1 MKTLLAVTA
10 LVAGAAIVVGV
21 ATAQGAD
28 AEAIERYREMI
39 ADGNPAELYE
49 MRGEELWKKPAG
61 PRNASLE
68 RCDLGLG
75 PGVVRGAFAQ
85 LPRYFADTGR
95 VQDAESRILTCR
107 QQLQGIDPRA
117 AVEGRWGRGE
127 RAEVVA
133 IATWLSG
140 QSRGVPV
147 SVVPRHAREHEAL
160 ALGRQMFFF
169 QAGSFD
175 FSCAACH
182 SVDGKRIRMQDLPN
196 ITTPAGAAVGWTSW
210 PAYRVSNSQMW
221 SMQHRLDDC
230 FRQMRFAEPVYGSD
244 LLIALSYFMAVQSN
258 KAGAVM
264 ATPGA
269 KR

>member
-1 MKTLLAVTA
+1 VKTLL
-10 LVAGAAIVVGV
+10 GV
-21 ATAQGAD
+21 AVLATGVAIGAGLAVAQGTTA
-28 AEAIERYREMI
+28 AEIERYREMI

-49 MRGEELWKKPAG
+49 MRGEELWRTPAG

-75 PGVVRGAFAQ
+75 PGVVKGALAQ

-95 VQDAESRILTCR
+95 VQDAESRILTCM
-107 QQLQGIDPRA
+107 QQIQGIDPRQ
-117 AVEGRWGRGE
+117 VIDGHWGQGK

-133 IATWLSG
+133 MVTWLSG
-140 QSRGVPV
+140 QSRGARVNI
-147 SVVPRHAREHEAL
+147 VPRHTREHEAL

-169 QAGSFD
+169 QAGTFD

-196 ITTPAGAAVGWTSW
+196 ITTPAGAALGWTSW

-230 FRQMRFAEPVYGSD
+230 FRQMRFPQPVYGSD
-244 LLIALSYFMAVQSN
+244 LMIALSYFMAVQSN
-258 KAGAVM
+258 GATI
-264 ATPGA
+264 ATPGI